1 MIRGVAKFIVG
12 SAVLLSLAGCGLFR
26 FEERAPWRDRAE
38 RECLNSGLVKVTPYI
53 EPAKEIDGPGACGM
67 VRPLRVSA
75 FAEGNV
81 ALSSRALLACP
92 MLPAVDRWLTETVMP
107 AAQLYFRT
115 ELAEMKVGS
124 YACRNQNN
132 RRGGPRSEH
141 AFGNALDVMAFVL
154 ADGRTITIARGWR
167 GTPQEQGFLREVFI
181 GSCRIFSTVLGPG
194 ADAFHYDHFHMDLA
208 RHHDGR
214 RICKPIIKFEPR
226 IDPSMKRTPMTP
238 RPFDPKRPKPSD
250 VEDQPEDFD
259 GAQLPGSGRTQVA
272 SAGGAVAFGTASG
285 GTTGR
290 VEAAPLAPLPSAPA
304 QRPLPTGAPTPLS
317 TLPPMQNPPPAAPGR
332 PQPLAPVASVPPP
345 MPSAPP
351 PRGPLILGTPAP
363 GAVMPPPRPPVMG
376 GLY

>member
-1 MIRGVAKFIVG
+1 MIRGVAKYIVG
-12 SAVLLSLAGCGLFR
+12 SVVLLSLAGCGLFR
-26 FEERAPWRDRAE
+26 FEERAAWRDHAE
-38 RECLNSGLVKVTPYI
+38 RECLNSGAVKLTPHI

-67 VRPLRVSA
+67 LRPLRVSA

-107 AAQLYFRT
+107 AAQIYFRT

-154 ADGRTITIARGWR
+154 ADGRTITIAKGWR
-167 GTPQEQGFLREVFI
+167 GTPQEQGFLREVFV
-181 GSCRIFSTVLGPG
+181 GSCRIFATVLGPG

-226 IDPSMKRTPMTP
+226 VDPTIKRAPMTP

-250 VEDQPEDFD
+250 VEDPPEDFD

-272 SAGGAVAFGTASG
+272 SAGGAPA
-285 GTTGR
+285 R
-290 VEAAPLAPLPSAPA
+290 VEAAPLPPLQSAPSDRSFPAGQGAPLAA
-304 QRPLPTGAPTPLS
+304 
-317 TLPPMQNPPPAAPGR
+317 LPPMQQVPPAAPGR
-332 PQPLAPVASVPPP
+332 PQPLGPVASVPPP
-345 MPSAPP
+345 MPSSPP